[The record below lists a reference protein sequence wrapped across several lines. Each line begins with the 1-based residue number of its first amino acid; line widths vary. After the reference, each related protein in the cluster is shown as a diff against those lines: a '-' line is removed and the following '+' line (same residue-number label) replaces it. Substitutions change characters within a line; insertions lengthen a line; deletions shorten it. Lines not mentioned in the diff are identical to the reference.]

1 MDTGIDELDLE
12 IGEQVTREVDLAV
25 DEDRAWEAIS
35 DEEMLERW
43 LADEVEMDP
52 VEGSP
57 ARFTVDGEDRPGRV
71 ERVVEGRELAFSW
84 EREPGDESIV
94 RFELVPCVSGTRVI
108 VTETRLRAGAP
119 TAMAS
124 AWARPLARLAATGGL
139 VAA

>member
-1 MDTGIDELDLE
+1 MGSGIEELDLE
-12 IGEQVTREVDLAV
+12 IGEQVTREVELAV

-35 DEEMLERW
+35 EREMLERW

-57 ARFTVDGEDRPGRV
+57 ATFTVDGDERPGRV

-94 RFELVPCVSGTRVI
+94 RFELVPCVSGTRLI

-119 TAMAS
+119 TALAS
-124 AWARPLARLAATGGL
+124 AWATPLAGLAAAGSL
-139 VAA
+139 VAS